1 MLVADLDPDDQP
13 MYRIHDVAIQDGD
26 GYQLKLTAVSDA
38 GSVVALY
45 DVQRL
50 DQENGGYS
58 SVCFHFQPNFIAFT
72 ILSSFVKFEQITSFY
87 SFLKFYTSSIKIKF
101 YIVLSRLIQFNMKL
115 LSFIILH
122 SFTVLWSNQI
132 LKGKL

>member
-58 SVCFHFQPNFIAFT
+58 SVCFHFQPNFIAFN
-72 ILSSFVKFEQITSFY
+72 LQFYQVSSS
-87 SFLKFYTSSIKIKF
+87 L
-101 YIVLSRLIQFNMKL
+101 NKL
-115 LSFIILH
+115 HRFTVFLSFTRHRLK
-122 SFTVLWSNQI
+122 SNFT
-132 LKGKL
+132 